1 MPSLEGLRILV
12 VDDDADAREVVSTIL
27 SQAGAEVA
35 TASSAPQA
43 LDLVERWVP
52 NVLISDI
59 GMPGEDGYQLI
70 RKIRARFS
78 DKSNQIPAIALT
90 AFARSQDRLKALSAG
105 YQTHVAKPI
114 EPLELVTVVASLTQR
129 L

>member
-1 MPSLEGLRILV
+1 MPSLAGLRILV
-12 VDDDADAREVVSTIL
+12 VDDDPDATEVVSTIL
-27 SQAGAEVA
+27 GQAGAEVA

-43 LDLVERWVP
+43 IDLVDRWGP

-70 RKIRARFS
+70 RKVRARFP
-78 DKSNQIPAIALT
+78 DKPSQIPAIALT
-90 AFARSQDRLKALSAG
+90 AFARSQDRLKALSEG
-105 YQTHVAKPI
+105 YQMHVAKPI
-114 EPLELVTVVASLTQR
+114 EPIELVTVIASLTQR

>member
-1 MPSLEGLRILV
+1 MPSLDGLRILV

-27 SQAGAEVA
+27 EQAGAEVA

-43 LDLVERWVP
+43 IDLVERWGP

-59 GMPGEDGYQLI
+59 GMPNQDGYDLI
-70 RKIRARFS
+70 RKVRARSS
-78 DKSNQIPAIALT
+78 DRASQIPAIALT
-90 AFARSQDRLKALSAG
+90 AFARSQDRMKALSAG
-105 YQTHVAKPI
+105 YQMHVPKPI
-114 EPLELVTVVASLTQR
+114 EPLELVTVIASLTQR